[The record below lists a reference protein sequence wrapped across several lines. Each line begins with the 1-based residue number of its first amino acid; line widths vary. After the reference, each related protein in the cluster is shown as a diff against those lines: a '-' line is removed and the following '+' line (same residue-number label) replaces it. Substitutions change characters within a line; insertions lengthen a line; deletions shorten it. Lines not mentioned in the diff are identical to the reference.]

1 MTRLKVEGHSNLER
15 DVRSNGVVNT
25 NTTEY
30 QLYMSRI
37 RAREKQGDAIR
48 NTVKEIN
55 DLKKEMYDIKSLLKE
70 VLNK

>member
-1 MTRLKVEGHSNLER
+1 MKVKVEGHENLVR
-15 DVRSNGVVNT
+15 DVRSKAIINT

-37 RAREKQGDAIR
+37 RARERQGDAIR

-55 DLKKEMYDIKSLLKE
+55 DLKKEIYEIKNLLKE
-70 VLNK
+70 VLKK

>member
-1 MTRLKVEGHSNLER
+1 MKVKVEGHESLAR
-15 DVRSNGVVNT
+15 DVRSKAIINT

-37 RAREKQGDAIR
+37 RARERQGDAIR

-55 DLKKEMYDIKSLLKE
+55 DLKKDIFEIKNLLKE

>member
-1 MTRLKVEGHSNLER
+1 MKIKVEGHEDLVR
-15 DVRSNGVVNT
+15 DVRSKAINNT

-30 QLYMSRI
+30 QLYMARI

-55 DLKKEMYDIKSLLKE
+55 DLKKEMYEIKNLLKE

>member
-1 MTRLKVEGHSNLER
+1 MKVKVEGHDNLVR
-15 DVRSNGVVNT
+15 DVRSKAIINT

-55 DLKKEMYDIKSLLKE
+55 DLKKKCTKLKTY
-70 VLNK
+70 

>member
-1 MTRLKVEGHSNLER
+1 MKVKVEGHESLVR
-15 DVRSNGVVNT
+15 DVRSKAIITT

-37 RAREKQGDAIR
+37 RARERQGDAIR

-55 DLKKEMYDIKSLLKE
+55 DLKKDIFEIKNLLKE

>member
-1 MTRLKVEGHSNLER
+1 MIRYKVEGHSDLVR
-15 DVRSNGVVNT
+15 DGRSKAIINT

-37 RAREKQGDAIR
+37 RARERQGDAIR

-55 DLKKEMYDIKSLLKE
+55 DLKKEIYEIKNLLKE

>member
-1 MTRLKVEGHSNLER
+1 MKVKVEGHDNLVR
-15 DVRSNGVVNT
+15 DVRSKAIINT

-55 DLKKEMYDIKSLLKE
+55 DLKKEMYEIKNLLKE

>member
-55 DLKKEMYDIKSLLKE
+55 DLKKEMYEIKNLLKE

>member
-1 MTRLKVEGHSNLER
+1 MKVKVEGHEDLVR
-15 DVRSNGVVNT
+15 DVRSKAIINT

-48 NTVKEIN
+48 NTVKVIN
-55 DLKKEMYDIKSLLKE
+55 DLKKEMYEIKNLLKE

>member
-1 MTRLKVEGHSNLER
+1 MKLKVEGHESLVR
-15 DVRSNGVVNT
+15 DLRSNAIVNT

-37 RAREKQGDAIR
+37 RARERQGDAIR

-55 DLKKEMYDIKSLLKE
+55 DLKKEIYEIKNLLKE

>member
-1 MTRLKVEGHSNLER
+1 MKVKVEGHEDLVR
-15 DVRSNGVVNT
+15 DVRSKAIINT

-30 QLYMSRI
+30 QLYMARI

-55 DLKKEMYDIKSLLKE
+55 DLKKEMYEIKNLLKE
-70 VLNK
+70 VINK

>member
-1 MTRLKVEGHSNLER
+1 MKVKVEGHENLVR
-15 DVRSNGVVNT
+15 DVRSKAIINT

-37 RAREKQGDAIR
+37 RARERQGDAIR

-55 DLKKEMYDIKSLLKE
+55 DLKKDIFEIKNLLKE

>member
-1 MTRLKVEGHSNLER
+1 MKVKVEGHDNLVR
-15 DVRSNGVVNT
+15 DVRSKAIINT

-30 QLYMSRI
+30 QLYMARI
-37 RAREKQGDAIR
+37 RARERQGDAIR

-55 DLKKEMYDIKSLLKE
+55 DLKKEMYEIKNLLKE

>member
-1 MTRLKVEGHSNLER
+1 MKVKVEGHDNLVR
-15 DVRSNGVVNT
+15 DVRSKAIINT

-37 RAREKQGDAIR
+37 RARERQGDAIR

-55 DLKKEMYDIKSLLKE
+55 DLKKDIFEIKNLLKE

>member
-1 MTRLKVEGHSNLER
+1 MKVKVEGHEDLVR
-15 DVRSNGVVNT
+15 DVRSKAIINT

-30 QLYMSRI
+30 QLYMARI

-55 DLKKEMYDIKSLLKE
+55 DLKKEMYEIKNLLKE

>member
-1 MTRLKVEGHSNLER
+1 MKVKVEGHDNLVR
-15 DVRSNGVVNT
+15 DVRSKAIINT

-37 RAREKQGDAIR
+37 RARERQGDAIR

-55 DLKKEMYDIKSLLKE
+55 DLKKDIYEIKNLLKE